1 MADVVGDI
9 VHIDNEGSLNVGA
22 AGERGRATLGC
33 GGCEKVA
40 GKRVIIG
47 LDWGL
52 IGGLSMRIQC
62 RPGGCMVL
70 SAIWSV
76 PWWSHPIG

>member
-22 AGERGRATLGC
+22 AGERGRATFGC

-52 IGGLSMRIQC
+52 NGGLSMRIQ
-62 RPGGCMVL
+62 
-70 SAIWSV
+70 
-76 PWWSHPIG
+76 